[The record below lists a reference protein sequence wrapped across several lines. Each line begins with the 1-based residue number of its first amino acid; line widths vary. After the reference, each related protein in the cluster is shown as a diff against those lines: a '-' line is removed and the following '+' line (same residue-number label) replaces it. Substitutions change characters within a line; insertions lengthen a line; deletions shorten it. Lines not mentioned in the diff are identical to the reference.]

1 LLLRVYAGED
11 AVKAMPASAPPP
23 REYLSGKQPLVRLI
37 EELSRKKECRQI
49 FIRKPGFSLTLGKS
63 AA

>member
-1 LLLRVYAGED
+1 
-11 AVKAMPASAPPP
+11 MPASASPP
-23 REYLSGKQPLVRLI
+23 REYSSGKQPLVRLI
-37 EELSRKKECRQI
+37 EELSGKKECRQI